1 MLDDIDKRVRAVER
15 LTRLF
20 RAERFVYLSVTF
32 LSLALLLTAAALMI
46 REKQAGSVE
55 LTLMFGSSGLVTYT
69 AGRLLSMW
77 NQAMKL
83 IVPAGEGKENAP

>member
-1 MLDDIDKRVRAVER
+1 MVDDIDKRVRAVER

-46 REKQAGSVE
+46 YQKKAGAVE
-55 LTLMFGSSGLVTYT
+55 LTLMFGSSGLVSYT
-69 AGRLLSMW
+69 AGRLLNMW
-77 NQAMKL
+77 NQAMKI
-83 IVPAGEGKENAP
+83 IVPPAEGKENAS